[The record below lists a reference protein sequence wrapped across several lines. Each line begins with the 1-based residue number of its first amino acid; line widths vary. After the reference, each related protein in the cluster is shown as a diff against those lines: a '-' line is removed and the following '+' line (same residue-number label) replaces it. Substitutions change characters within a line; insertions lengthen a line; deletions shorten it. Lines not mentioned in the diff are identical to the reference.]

1 MHVTILSYHRDMAQS
16 RITEKATVSSC
27 SEGGEDSSSL
37 DSLPN
42 DVVAG
47 ILLRL
52 PAQFLHNSASNVSR
66 KWGEISESQC
76 FINSHL
82 HTHLS
87 ECEFL
92 IQDGNKVQSLNA
104 RDLKLEETDL
114 GTKFHG
120 RIRGSSDGV
129 LLFNNKSSSSSS
141 SVMDLYVA
149 NPVTMQI
156 LKLPNLKSTCM
167 ISSHC
172 NNIARV
178 SSTGEI
184 KVLRLGR
191 DSLIGMYNWYV
202 LTLGKEMHWRKI
214 TNNNVANKECDP
226 ASYLSYVQSLS
237 VDGVVYWTNSSW
249 ITDRSVLAVDLC
261 HETTYLLKVPGE
273 CHGQYWTLVQ
283 MGKEICCMNCGKDV
297 EMKVWKLNGLHRN
310 EWILVK
316 SIRIPSEISL
326 LRGNFC
332 VPLIWL
338 DYLDVLVLSVY
349 VGIRNVV
356 VAYNVNKREFRV
368 LKIDDGARHT
378 IFLHTNS
385 LIRF

>member
-1 MHVTILSYHRDMAQS
+1 MAQS
-16 RITEKATVSSC
+16 RISAIASSC
-27 SEGGEDSSSL
+27 SESGEDSSSL

-52 PAQFLHNSASNVSR
+52 PAQFLHNSASHVSR

-82 HTHLS
+82 LTHLS

-92 IQDGNKVQSLNA
+92 IQDANKVQSINA

-114 GTKFHG
+114 GAKFHG
-120 RIRGSSDGV
+120 RISGSSDGV
-129 LLFNNKSSSSSS
+129 LLFNKSSG
-141 SVMDLYVA
+141 SVMDFYVA

-156 LKLPNLKSTCM
+156 LKLPSLKSTCM

-172 NNIARV
+172 SNIARV

-184 KVLRLGR
+184 KVIRLGR
-191 DSLIGMYNWYV
+191 DSLIGMYKWYV

-214 TNNNVANKECDP
+214 SNNAPKECDP
-226 ASYLSYVQSLS
+226 ASYLSFVQSLS
-237 VDGVVYWTNSSW
+237 VNGVVYWTNSSW
-249 ITDRSVLAVDLC
+249 ITDPSVFAMDLC
-261 HETTYLLKVPGE
+261 HETAYHLKVPGE

-297 EMKVWKLNGLHRN
+297 EMKVWKLNDLHIN
-310 EWILVK
+310 EWILIK
-316 SIRIPSEISL
+316 SIRFSSEISL

-332 VPLIWL
+332 VPLTWL
-338 DYLDVLVLSVY
+338 DLEVLVLSVY
-349 VGIRNVV
+349 VGVRNVV
-356 VAYNVNKREFRV
+356 VAYNVNKGECIV
-368 LKIDDGARHT
+368 LKIDDVARHT

>member
-1 MHVTILSYHRDMAQS
+1 MAKS
-16 RITEKATVSSC
+16 RIREKATVSES
-27 SEGGEDSSSL
+27 GEDSSSL

-42 DVVAG
+42 EVVAG

-52 PAQFLHNSASNVSR
+52 PAQFLHNSASSVSR

-129 LLFNNKSSSSSS
+129 LLFNKSSSG

-156 LKLPNLKSTCM
+156 LKLPNIKSTCM
-167 ISSHC
+167 ISCHC
-172 NNIARV
+172 NNIVRV

-184 KVLRLGR
+184 KVIRLGR
-191 DSLIGMYNWYV
+191 DSLTGMYNWYV

-214 TNNNVANKECDP
+214 SNNVAKECDP

-249 ITDRSVLAVDLC
+249 ITDRSVLAIDLY

-297 EMKVWKLNGLHRN
+297 EMKVWKLNDLHRN

-316 SIRIPSEISL
+316 SITFSSENSL

-332 VPLIWL
+332 VPLIWM

-349 VGIRNVV
+349 VGVRNVV
-356 VAYNVNKREFRV
+356 VGYNVNKGEYRV